1 MIVIVLVLL
10 SGIFSGLTLG
20 MFSLNLSAL
29 ERKIRLGD
37 KRAKRVYSVREKGN
51 LLLCTLLLGNV
62 AVNSAIAIFLS
73 SIASG
78 VIAGLIATGSIVFFG
93 EIVPQAIFS
102 RFALSLGARTVWL
115 VYAFMVLLYPVAK
128 PIALGLDKILGEELP
143 TVWDKREIKEI
154 IKYHEDSPDSEIDK
168 DEERITL
175 GALSFSDQ
183 IVKNIMTPRDVLFYL
198 KSNDIIDNSL
208 LSRIKSKG
216 FTRIPVFH
224 KNKPSEIGILMA
236 KDLLTTNGKD
246 KKTVR
251 ELSRKENII
260 RTNEKEKLDHLL
272 NCFIKRKMHL
282 AFVFD
287 EKNEFTGIVTLED
300 VIEEIL
306 RTEIVDEVDKIDDMR
321 KLTKVEKR
329 DNDLSE

>member
-1 MIVIVLVLL
+1 MDYVIVIVLVLL
-10 SGIFSGLTLG
+10 SGTFSGLTLG

-37 KRAKRVYSVREKGN
+37 ERARRVYSVRKKGN

-62 AVNSAIAIFLS
+62 AVNSAIAIFLG

-78 VIAGLIATGSIVFFG
+78 VIAGFVATGLIVIFG
-93 EIVPQAIFS
+93 EIVPQAFFS

-115 VYAFMVLLYPVAK
+115 VNVFMVLLYPVAK
-128 PIALGLDKILGEELP
+128 PIALGLDKILGKELP

-154 IKYHEDSPDSEIDK
+154 IKYHEDSPHSEIDR

-183 IVKNIMTPRDVLFYL
+183 IVKNIMTPGDVVFHL
-198 KSNDIIDNSL
+198 KSNHIVDNTL
-208 LSRIKSKG
+208 LFQIKSKG

-224 KNKPSEIGILMA
+224 KDKPSEIRILLA
-236 KDLLTTNGKD
+236 KDLLTVNETD
-246 KKTVR
+246 KKTVW
-251 ELSRKENII
+251 ELCRKRNILKANEN
-260 RTNEKEKLDHLL
+260 EKLDRLL
-272 NCFIKRKMHL
+272 NQFINSKMHL

-287 EKNEFTGIVTLED
+287 DKKKFSGIVTLED

-306 RTEIVDEVDKIDDMR
+306 RTEIVDEADKIDDMR
-321 KLTKVEKR
+321 KLVKSKT
-329 DNDLSE
+329 

>member
-1 MIVIVLVLL
+1 MDYVIVAVLVLL

-20 MFSLNLSAL
+20 MFSLSLAAL

-37 KRAKRVYSVREKGN
+37 KKAKRVYSVRKKGN

-62 AVNSAIAIFLS
+62 AVNSAIAIFLG

-78 VIAGLIATGSIVFFG
+78 VIAGFIATGLIVLFG
-93 EIVPQAIFS
+93 EIVPQAFFS

-115 VYAFMVLLYPVAK
+115 VKVFMVLLYPVAK
-128 PIALGLDKILGEELP
+128 PIAFGLDKILGEELP

-154 IKYHEDSPDSEIDK
+154 IKYHEDSPDSEIDG

-183 IVKNIMTPRDVLFYL
+183 IVKNILTPRNVVFYL
-198 KSNDIIDNSL
+198 NSNDIIDNTL
-208 LSRIKSKG
+208 LSQIKSKG

-224 KNKPSEIGILMA
+224 EDEPSGIGILMA
-236 KDLLTTNGKD
+236 KDLLAINETG
-246 KKTVR
+246 KKTVW
-251 ELSRKENII
+251 ELSRKEDII
-260 RTNEKEKLDHLL
+260 KTNENEKLDRLL
-272 NCFIKRKMHL
+272 NRFISRKMHL
-282 AFVFD
+282 AFVYNDKD
-287 EKNEFTGIVTLED
+287 EFSGIVTLED

-306 RTEIVDEVDKIDDMR
+306 RTEIVDELDKIDDMR
-321 KLTKVEKR
+321 KLAKQK
-329 DNDLSE
+329 